1 MPAVIFAPPERRRM
15 SFQTLT
21 LKSIRARPGVLKRLG
36 PLDELKIDLLEA
48 FEQFKSY
55 VYDTTKVRTND
66 RRTDF
71 KAAVKA
77 MFGDKIE
84 LTTATTRP
92 NPGRAIIKGLGYAV
106 NNFSDAD
113 NVVDINAVKNFR
125 AGKPD
130 VEEIT
135 STVED

>member
-1 MPAVIFAPPERRRM
+1 M
-15 SFQTLT
+15 
-21 LKSIRARPGVLKRLG
+21 
-36 PLDELKIDLLEA
+36 
-48 FEQFKSY
+48 
-55 VYDTTKVRTND
+55 RTND

-84 LTTATTRP
+84 LAIATTRP

-113 NVVDINAVKNFR
+113 NVVDINAVKQEKSKLLTGINNFSD
-125 AGKPD
+125 AGDTAGISAVNKEKPTTANP
-130 VEEIT
+130 EEKPQPLR
-135 STVED
+135 